1 MLRYVASAP
10 LLLSLTTVPAL
21 NIASAHAASSIAGK
35 IVFLDPGHNGAND
48 ASINQQVS
56 NGRGGTKECQTTG
69 TSTDAGY
76 PEHTFNWDTVL
87 RIREQLS
94 QLGVRTALS
103 RGNDN
108 ALGPCVDQRA
118 AMANALHPDAVVSIH
133 ADGGPADGQGFHVNY
148 SNPPLNEAQAGPAV
162 RFAQVMR
169 DQLVAAGMQ
178 PSTYRGTDGLYGRA
192 DLAGLNLAQYPSILI
207 EMGNMKNVAE
217 AAVLASAD
225 GRARYAAAVTQ
236 GIAAYLG
243 SVA

>member
-1 MLRYVASAP
+1 MIPSMNAP
-10 LLLSLTTVPAL
+10 R
-21 NIASAHAASSIAGK
+21 AHATSSIAGK
-35 IVFLDPGHNGAND
+35 VVFLDPGHNGAND
-48 ASINQQVS
+48 ASINRQVV
-56 NGRGGTKECQTTG
+56 NGRGGTKECQTSG
-69 TSTDAGY
+69 TSTDGGY
-76 PEHTFNWDTVL
+76 PEHSFNWDTVL

-118 AMANALHPDAVVSIH
+118 AMANAMHPDAIVSIH
-133 ADGGPADGQGFHVNY
+133 ADGGPSDGRGFHVNY

-169 DQLVAAGMQ
+169 DQLVASGLQ

-207 EMGNMKNVAE
+207 EMGNMKNPEEAVA
-217 AAVLASAD
+217 LTSAEW
-225 GRARYAAAVTQ
+225 RARYAAAVTG
-236 GIAAYLG
+236 GIAAYL
-243 SVA
+243 SSAA